1 MYKVF
6 FKPLNADIY
15 YPHKTRNKS
24 IRILEVGKNQLS
36 PPYDSELMH
45 RDIFVLQYVIS
56 GKGMYNDIPFEAP
69 CILLM
74 IPDMPQRYTINENCD
89 DFRQL
94 WIKFDGTETRA
105 FLENSG
111 FSVENKIFPC
121 AYIDKV
127 ISIFDNLTNLQSYM
141 DNDDELYML
150 SGFFN
155 LLALHSATKQQN
167 IPKKISPY
175 TQQIL
180 NYIHEN
186 YASYIDEPLLA
197 QLVHLSVNYMHKIF
211 VRDMRLPP
219 IHYVTHYRLRCAK
232 KLLKESNMTVTKIA
246 EAVGLSSGNYFC
258 RLFSKYNDGISP
270 SKYRKKNTKMQKE

>member
-6 FKPLNADIY
+6 FSPLNADIY

-24 IRILEVGKNQLS
+24 IRVLEVGKNQLS
-36 PPYDSELMH
+36 SHYDSDLMH
-45 RDIFVLQYVIS
+45 RDIFVLQYIS
-56 GKGMYNDIPFEAP
+56 SGRGTYNGIPFEAP

-74 IPDMPQRYTINENCD
+74 IPDMPQRYTVDEGVA
-89 DFRQL
+89 DFRQF
-94 WIKFDGTETRA
+94 WIKFDGTDTRA
-105 FLENSG
+105 FLEHAG

-121 AYIDKV
+121 TYIDK
-127 ISIFDNLTNLQSYM
+127 ITSIFNNLTNLQSYV

-150 SGFFN
+150 SGLFN
-155 LLALHSATKQQN
+155 LLSLHSATKQHN
-167 IPKKISPY
+167 IPQKISPY

-186 YASYIDEPLLA
+186 YASYIDEPQLA

-211 VRDMRLPP
+211 VRDMQVPP

-232 KLLKESNMTVTKIA
+232 KLLKETDMTLTKIA
-246 EAVGLSSGNYFC
+246 ETVGLSSGNYFS

-270 SKYRKKNTKMQKE
+270 SKYRKKNQKIQKE

>member
-1 MYKVF
+1 M
-6 FKPLNADIY
+6 
-15 YPHKTRNKS
+15 
-24 IRILEVGKNQLS
+24 EVGKNQLS